1 MKNKLN
7 CILLVDDDEGTNFYN
22 EIIIDKANITNH
34 VEITLNGKEAIEYIT
49 YSGED
54 HEDVTIHPKPVLIL
68 LDINMPVMDGWEF
81 LESFQKLKEKHK
93 GKAIIVM
100 LTTSSNPDDRTRA
113 ISTLNVAD
121 FKNKPLSAK
130 ILNEIMEKHFA
141 EYLS

>member
-22 EIIIDKANITNH
+22 EIIIEKASLTNH
-34 VEITLNGKEAIEYIT
+34 IEITLNGKEAIEYIT
-49 YSGED
+49 YNRVDNED
-54 HEDVTIHPKPVLIL
+54 IIIHPKPVLIL

-81 LESFQKLKEKHK
+81 LEVYQDLKAKHK
-93 GKAIIVM
+93 DKTIIVM

-113 ISTLNVAD
+113 ASILDVAD
-121 FKNKPLSAK
+121 FKNKPLSVK

-141 EYLS
+141 DYL

>member
-7 CILLVDDDEGTNFYN
+7 CILLVDDDEGTNFFN
-22 EIIIDKANITNH
+22 EIVIDNAGITNH
-34 VEITLNGKEAIEYIT
+34 IEITLNGKEAIEYIT

-54 HEDVTIHPKPVLIL
+54 NENATIHPKPVLIL

-81 LESFQKLKEKHK
+81 LEVFQHLKEKHK
-93 GKAIIVM
+93 GKTIIVI

-113 ISTLNVAD
+113 ESILEVAD

-130 ILNEIMEKHFA
+130 TLDEIMEKHFPD
-141 EYLS
+141 YL

>member
-22 EIIIDKANITNH
+22 EIIIEKASLTNH
-34 VEITLNGKEAIEYIT
+34 IEITLNGKEAIEYIT
-49 YSGED
+49 YNRVDNED
-54 HEDVTIHPKPVLIL
+54 IIIHPKPVLIL

-81 LESFQKLKEKHK
+81 LEVYQDLKAKHK
-93 GKAIIVM
+93 TIIVM

-113 ISTLNVAD
+113 ASILDVAD
-121 FKNKPLSAK
+121 FKNKPLSVK

-141 EYLS
+141 DYL